1 VKELLAR
8 ADNCSRHGDKDGAI
22 KALLLAVDSLREG
35 TEDSL
40 LLECAHWGLADIYM
54 AKREMKKAEQHLKQA
69 IKLNPGEARY
79 HQELGAVYNYQAR
92 FLEAARQFEKSLELR
107 PAHPETTHLLGW
119 AVFMAGDQKRGQQI
133 MELSLE
139 LDDTNTGTL
148 NDLAVCLMEQGQARD
163 ALLVMERA
171 CTIDPKNELLRS
183 FKEMVAKKAGV

>member
-1 VKELLAR
+1 MAR
-8 ADNCSRHGDKDGAI
+8 ADSCSRHGDKDGAI
-22 KALLLAVDSLREG
+22 KALLEVTGSASTGQDQA
-35 TEDSL
+35 L
-40 LLECAHWGLADIYM
+40 LLECAHWSLADLYM

-69 IKLNPGEARY
+69 IRLNPGEARY

-107 PAHPETTHLLGW
+107 PGHPETTHLLGW

-133 MELSLE
+133 MELALE

-148 NDLAVCLMEQGQARD
+148 NDLAVCLMEQGKPGD

-171 CTIDPKNELLRS
+171 CTIDPKNELLSS
-183 FKEMVAKKAGV
+183 FREMVARKAGK